1 MQVLHTQMLG
11 RPWTEARVIPLM
23 GKITLSDLTRMVG
36 ALVRLHDETGRML
49 DGYGHDPSPGSQ
61 AAGELDEFDNPE
73 FVRVAYAQAN
83 MLMESAADHL
93 TAFVKTV
100 TEPVQTV
107 APWTCVRAAIECGA
121 LASWLL
127 DTSLDARTRV
137 ERSFAYRYKG
147 LSEQVKFAR
156 ASSNSADVDKA
167 NARIDKVEQDALQ
180 LGFPRVANG
189 KGKRIGIAQQMPSI
203 TRIVK
208 IALDEE
214 TTYRLLS
221 AMVHAHH
228 WAVQKLSF
236 CRVDEGATSLVEK
249 NLEPESV
256 AFLCVKVAHAFANPL
271 RLKLQLFGWPAESIE
286 SILASAFV
294 SLGGQWVEQ

>member
-1 MQVLHTQMLG
+1 
-11 RPWTEARVIPLM
+11 M
-23 GKITLSDLTRMVG
+23 GKVTVDDVTRMVQ
-36 ALVRLHDETGRML
+36 ALVNLHDKTGRIL

-61 AAGELDEFDNPE
+61 AADELNEFDNPE
-73 FVRVAYAQAN
+73 FIRVAYAQAN
-83 MLMESAADHL
+83 MLMEGAADHL

-127 DTSLDARTRV
+127 DPSLDMRTRV
-137 ERSFAYRYKG
+137 QRSFAFRYKG

-156 ASSNSADVDKA
+156 VSSNSADVDKA
-167 NARIDKVEQDALQ
+167 NTRIDEVEQDALQ
-180 LGFPRVANG
+180 LGFPRLADRRG
-189 KGKRIGIAQQMPSI
+189 RRTGIAQNMPSNTEVI
-203 TRIVK
+203 K

-214 TTYRLLS
+214 ATYRLLS
-221 AMVHAHH
+221 AMIHAHP

-236 CRVDEGATSLVEK
+236 RRVDGEITSLVEK

-271 RLKLQLFGWPAESIE
+271 QLKLQLFGWPTESIK
-286 SILASAFV
+286 SIVDSTFASFV
-294 SLGGQWVEQ
+294 VSG